1 MSDSDKR
8 WLWYEKPGFVIGAIV
23 VFWPVGLTLMWM
35 QKKFSPKARIAA
47 SIAAPVLT
55 ALVVASLL
63 SGSPASDSRLVG
75 ADTSGDSV
83 VPSASVLTTSS
94 TTSGTVGATGTPSAT
109 GTPGAK
115 GAKTGGSTAAAPKP
129 TPPPAPAP
137 GPTPPPVDPNLKTRF
152 TMEGTYRSTSSG
164 MKVEFTLKA
173 TPRDGIVTYE
183 WWVYSGG
190 ATASYEGL
198 EVSGSHYGLAPT
210 SVRLV
215 MYDSKGKTYT
225 SAASVYVSGEK
236 LTANGY

>member
-8 WLWYEKPGFVIGAIV
+8 WLWYEKPGFVIGAII
-23 VFWPVGLTLMWM
+23 VFWPVGLTLMWI
-35 QKKFSPKARIAA
+35 QKKFSPKARIAV

-55 ALVVASLL
+55 ALVVASLFG
-63 SGSPASDSRLVG
+63 GSPASNSGSVE
-75 ADTSGDSV
+75 ADTAGESV
-83 VPSASVLTTSS
+83 IPSASVLTTSS

-109 GTPGAK
+109 GTPAAK
-115 GAKTGGSTAAAPKP
+115 GATTTAAPKP
-129 TPPPAPAP
+129 TPAPAP
-137 GPTPPPVDPNLKTRF
+137 GATPPPVDPNRKTRF
-152 TMEGTYRSTSSG
+152 TLEGTYKQTSSG
-164 MKVEFTLKA
+164 MKAEFTLRA

-190 ATASYEGL
+190 ATASYDGL
-198 EVSGSHYGLAPT
+198 EVSDSHYGLPPT

-225 SAASVYVSGEK
+225 SAASVYVDKEK

>member
-1 MSDSDKR
+1 MSDPDKR

-23 VFWPVGLTLMWM
+23 VFWPVGLTLMWI
-35 QKKFSPKARIAA
+35 QKKFSPKARIAV

-63 SGSPASDSRLVG
+63 SGSPASDGRSVE

-115 GAKTGGSTAAAPKP
+115 GATTTAAPKP
-129 TPPPAPAP
+129 TPPPAPGA
-137 GPTPPPVDPNLKTRF
+137 TPPPVNPNRQTRF
-152 TMEGTYRSTSSG
+152 TMEGTYKSTSSG
-164 MKVEFTLKA
+164 MKAEFTLKA
-173 TPRDGIVTYE
+173 TPKDGIVTYE

-190 ATASYEGL
+190 ATASYVGL
-198 EVSGSHYGLAPT
+198 EVSDSHYGLAPT